1 MVPGGDIGD
10 GSGDGHSQIGHT
22 TGDSVL
28 GFQIGTGGGA
38 GLAGSAPT
46 GIGRG
51 GIRGRLLRL
60 GPAADS
66 ILARHGYPDDVSRLL
81 GEALGVAALL
91 AETLKFEGIFTLQA
105 RGEGPVPLLVADYR
119 KPGLLRGHA
128 SLHQER
134 YDRLQSHPAPS
145 EPVPRLLGGG
155 LLSFTVDQGG
165 HAQRYQGIV
174 ELRGGTLAECTNAY
188 FQQSEQLDTVLRLA
202 AGRVPGDAGAGRDGW
217 RVGGILLQRLPQTG
231 RGAEADED
239 AWPRAMT
246 LLGSARDE
254 ELLDPALSAEA
265 LLFRLFH
272 EDGVRVFEP
281 QRVAAHC
288 TCSRA
293 RILEVLR
300 TFSAGEQAEMVID
313 DRITVTCEFCNRSYV
328 FAPEDVDPGR
338 PTGDGGTGAMDAI
351 GDGDGDGNG
360 NGSAPQ

>member
-1 MVPGGDIGD
+1 MVSGGDIAGGD
-10 GSGDGHSQIGHT
+10 AARRAG
-22 TGDSVL
+22 GDSVI
-28 GFQIGTGGGA
+28 GFQIGTGGGDGQPAA
-38 GLAGSAPT
+38 GPT

-91 AETLKFEGIFTLQA
+91 AETLKFDGVFTLQA

-119 KPGLLRGHA
+119 KPGQLRGHA
-128 SLHQER
+128 SLNQER
-134 YDRLQSHPAPS
+134 YDRLQAGPSPS

-174 ELRGGTLAECTNAY
+174 ELRGGTLADCTNAY

-202 AGRVPGDAGAGRDGW
+202 AGRVPGTGEGPEGGW
-217 RVGGILLQRLPQTG
+217 RVGGILLQRLPDAA
-231 RGAEADED
+231 RGSDEEDD
-239 AWPRAMT
+239 AWPRAMA

-254 ELLDPALSAEA
+254 ELLDPELSAEA

-281 QRVAAHC
+281 QQLEARC
-288 TCSRA
+288 TCSRD

-300 TFSAGEQAEMVID
+300 TFSAGERAEMVVD
-313 DRITVTCEFCNRSYV
+313 DHITVTCQFCNRNYDLR
-328 FAPEDVDPGR
+328 PEEIGLGAEIGQG
-338 PTGDGGTGAMDAI
+338 GDTAGGTG
-351 GDGDGDGNG
+351 GTGGPDG
-360 NGSAPQ
+360 APQ